1 MALTADAPLK
11 TGHIS
16 HLTQPKP
23 MNSSPSDIKR
33 LATALLVSCFLH
45 EALVLV
51 FFYDSTQHDS
61 SFSASPAQAN
71 SSPLHARLLPS
82 QKRSLSLT
90 SSLDGI
96 SISALDPSPVP
107 QAAPGSEQFKPPTP
121 KHLSL
126 TEEKF
131 FTADQLTQ
139 HPRPEGEVN
148 LNVPET
154 LLLTQPGNLVL
165 SLWINSVGK
174 VVSIHYE
181 ASELP
186 EAFTS
191 AIGAVFGQ
199 VRFIPGEIH
208 GRPVNSIM
216 RIEIAHQD
224 EDLNF

>member
-1 MALTADAPLK
+1 MPFHD
-11 TGHIS
+11 
-16 HLTQPKP
+16 P

-51 FFYDSTQHDS
+51 FFYDSTRHDS
-61 SFSASPAQAN
+61 TFSASSADAN
-71 SSPLHARLLPS
+71 SSPLHARLMPS

-90 SSLDGI
+90 SSSKGI
-96 SISALDPSPVP
+96 SISALDPSPA
-107 QAAPGSEQFKPPTP
+107 QNAEPGSDQFTPPTP
-121 KHLSL
+121 PHLSL
-126 TEEKF
+126 TELEF

-139 HPRPEGEVN
+139 RPRPEGEVN
-148 LNVPET
+148 LDVPEA
-154 LLLTQPGNLVL
+154 LLLTQTGSLVL

-174 VVSIHYE
+174 VVSISYE

-186 EAFTS
+186 EAFTT
-191 AIGAVFGQ
+191 AIGEVFSQ

-208 GRPVNSIM
+208 GRPVNSIL
-216 RIEIAHQD
+216 RIEIAHQE